1 MASIYKY
8 YKERLIEISG
18 KNRSLYSK
26 NISKKYSYDIGEII
40 GKDSDEIDEFL
51 SFLWKGKRTSYA
63 LIKKENK
70 EKLYQTFD
78 LEGRIKNSFNDTSNM
93 SAEDKRNE
101 NLRRER
107 LKREEGKKI
116 ISSQVSALK
125 TLKREIEEF
134 AKETGRYELFIGYP
148 FVTGI
153 LNRDVTVKAPLILFP
168 VVINIES
175 DTTVS
180 VSLKTDELVQF
191 NKVLLLAYAKE
202 HRLNYDGMMMEF
214 DNLMDYKLKNIND
227 VLDYLSAYGFKFE
240 LGSRFDKGFV
250 KFADLKET
258 NFRFG
263 ELKVSNAC
271 VIGRFPLANAIY
283 NDYSLLEK
291 RHLSSMAI
299 EQLLQGKDAKKNK
312 KFDTRLY
319 TINDL
324 DYAQENAI
332 EKLNEF
338 GNMVIYGPPGTGKSQ
353 TIVNIISDAL
363 CKNKRVLVVSQK
375 KAALD
380 VVFNRLQNLN
390 SKCMFITDAE
400 KNKIAFY
407 ERCNQMHQAVLNG
420 GKSEENYQSFDEV
433 EANIA
438 KEVKELEIISNTLF
452 TKTPFGLSLQEM
464 YTNSAKIGK
473 HSSDYELYK
482 LMLKNKNLMAM
493 NYKTLSSTLRL
504 IKEKHKN
511 QLYYRYIQ
519 LKKANPLVD
528 HIKPNVEIHVINQM
542 KTYLREVIQ
551 RNIVPFDTAKHQHAR
566 QLLIY
571 MTENNVED
579 AKQMKPLIKMIATV
593 ENKKL
598 YESLKWSKVAFV
610 AYPFVKQQTNKK
622 EKEIEEKLQDTMS
635 EIKNYISQ
643 YSLLDKVLDQKGYL
657 MAMDNIINGNSIFLK
672 MLLNALG
679 DYIEIRD
686 INVALQGLTD
696 EERVVLN
703 FAYENTKSAKQ
714 YRDVIDKLLQIR
726 VYHEAIKYEEENK
739 EKLSKILD
747 FENVRNRI
755 LSLKKEEKEISR
767 NICLAKFKDDYIEHY
782 TTSPESKNYLYQI
795 SKQQGLLPIR
805 KMLDLYSDFLLKL
818 FPCWLL
824 SPESVSTIF
833 PLKKEMFDL
842 ILFDEASQVFIE
854 NTLPTIYRG
863 KHIVVAGDSK
873 QLRPTATFV
882 KRYLGNDSDEEMD
895 LATQAALEVESLLDL
910 ATSRFNSTN
919 LTYHY
924 RSRNEELID
933 FSNYA
938 FYDGKL
944 QIAPNVTKNIGN
956 KPIERIKVNGKWL
969 GRRNDE
975 EANAVVQLL
984 KKLIKNRRNKSSIG
998 IITFNTEQENAIEDA
1013 IDRECQKDSA
1023 FRDAYIREQ
1032 NRKENNED
1040 TSIFIKNLE
1049 NVQGDERDIIIF
1061 SIGYARNEYGKVVA
1075 HFGPL
1080 SAEGG
1085 ENRLN
1090 VAITRAKEKIYVV
1103 TSIEP
1108 EELAVEGT
1116 KNAGPKIFKSYL
1128 KYVRAVSNK
1137 KNKEAQ
1143 FILDSFKPALP
1154 QTTDEVVTNQ
1164 LEEDIKEELVK
1175 LGYDVETNLGNT
1187 NYKLSLAVYDKKI
1200 DRYLLGIEC
1209 DYAAYK
1215 SSDSILERDVYR
1227 NKFLQSRG
1235 WDIMRVWSRDWWLD
1249 KDKVIR
1255 NIVKAIN
1262 ANKKKFE
1269 EGRKTNDTKIVLTK
1283 NETPKTST
1291 ETKPTNSNV
1300 LSSAKETKTKTTA
1313 NKKAG
1318 KAQTKVKEKSTVTK
1332 VKSVAKIPAK
1342 KEKKT
1347 TLKTSTKP
1355 VTKKASQPKSTGTKK
1370 STNTNKTKPIKKV
1383 VSKTTK
1389 LTSKKTK

>member
-1 MASIYKY
+1 MKSIYKY

-40 GKDSDEIDEFL
+40 GKDSDEFQEFFT
-51 SFLWKGKRTSYA
+51 FLWKGKRSSYA

-70 EKLYQTFD
+70 EKLYKTFD
-78 LEGRIKNSFNDTSNM
+78 LENKIKTSFKDTAKM
-93 SAEDKRNE
+93 SVEEKRNE

-116 ISSQVSALK
+116 ITSQVSALK

-134 AKETGRYELFIGYP
+134 SKETGRYELFVGYP
-148 FVTGI
+148 FVTGQLSKDI
-153 LNRDVTVKAPLILFP
+153 VIKAPLILFP

-180 VSLKTDELVQF
+180 IEAKPDELVQF
-191 NKVLLLAYAKE
+191 NKVLMLAYAKE
-202 HRLNYDGMMMEF
+202 HRLNNEGMMMEF
-214 DNLMDYKLKNIND
+214 DNLVDYKLKSIRD

-240 LGSRFDKGFV
+240 LDKNFEDGLIR
-250 KFADLKET
+250 FADINENSSK
-258 NFRFG
+258 FG
-263 ELKVSNAC
+263 DLKVVNSC
-271 VIGRFPLANAIY
+271 VIGRFPLANSIY
-283 NDYSLLEK
+283 NDYSILEK
-291 RHLSSMAI
+291 KHLSSLAI
-299 EQLLQGKDAKKNK
+299 EQLLQGKNVKKNK
-312 KFDTRLY
+312 KFDQRIY

-332 EKLNEF
+332 KKLNEY

-363 CKNKRVLVVSQK
+363 CKDKKVLVVSQK

-380 VVFNRLQNLN
+380 VVFNRLKNLN

-400 KNKIAFY
+400 KNKIDFY
-407 ERCNQMHQAVLNG
+407 ERCNQMHQAILNEN
-420 GKSEENYQSFDEV
+420 KSETSKDAFDEV
-433 EANIA
+433 ENNLQ
-438 KEVKELEIISNTLF
+438 KEVKELETISDTLF

-473 HSSDYELYK
+473 RSYDYELYK
-482 LMLKNKNLMAM
+482 LMLKNKELMSM
-493 NYKTLSSTLRL
+493 NYKSLASTLRV
-504 IKEKHKN
+504 IKEKNKAN
-511 QLYYRYIQ
+511 LYYRYIE
-519 LKKANPLVD
+519 LKKNNPLID
-528 HIKPNVEIHVINQM
+528 HIKPDVEIHVINQM
-542 KTYLREVIQ
+542 KTYLKEVIQ
-551 RNIVPFDTAKHQHAR
+551 KNIVPFDTAKHKHAR

-571 MTENNVED
+571 MTENDVED
-579 AKQMKPLIKMIATV
+579 VNEMKPLIKMISSV

-598 YESLKWSKVAFV
+598 YDRLTWAKVFFPAYPIVKNKIDKKEEEIAESLKSTM
-610 AYPFVKQQTNKK
+610 Q
-622 EKEIEEKLQDTMS
+622 EINSYVE
-635 EIKNYISQ
+635 N
-643 YSLLDKVLDQKGYL
+643 YSLLNKVLDRKGYL
-657 MAMDNIINGNSIFLK
+657 MTVDNLINGNSIFVK
-672 MLLNALG
+672 LLLGALG
-679 DYIEIRD
+679 DYLEIRD
-686 INVALQGLTD
+686 INVSLQGLTD
-696 EERVVLN
+696 DERTILN
-703 FAYENTKSAKQ
+703 FAYENSKTAKQ
-714 YRDVIDKLLQIR
+714 YRDVVDKVLQIR
-726 VYHEAIKYEEENK
+726 VYHEAIKYEEQNK
-739 EKLSKILD
+739 DKLSKIID
-747 FENVRNRI
+747 FENIRNRI
-755 LSLKKEEKEISR
+755 LSLKNDEKAISN
-767 NICLAKFKDDYIEHY
+767 NICLDKFKSEYVEY
-782 TTSPESKNYLYQI
+782 FNNNPESKNYLYQI
-795 SKQQGLLPIR
+795 TKQQGLLPIR
-805 KMLDLYSDFLLKL
+805 KMMDLYGEFLLKL

-833 PLKKEMFDL
+833 PLKKEMFDI

-863 KHIVVAGDSK
+863 KYIVVAGDSK

-882 KRYLGNDSDEEMD
+882 KRYMGNDSDEELD

-924 RSRNEELID
+924 RSKNEELID

-944 QIAPNVTKNIGN
+944 QIAPNISKNVGN
-956 KPIERIKVNGKWL
+956 KPIERIKVNGKWI
-969 GRRNDE
+969 GRRNQE
-975 EANAVVQLL
+975 EANAVVSLL
-984 KKLIKNRRNKSSIG
+984 KKLIKNKRNKSSIG

-1013 IDRECQKDSA
+1013 IDLECNKDSA

-1080 SAEGG
+1080 STEGG

-1090 VAITRAKEKIYVV
+1090 VAVTRAKEKIYVV

-1108 EELAVEGT
+1108 EELLVEGT

-1137 KNKEAQ
+1137 KNKEVQ
-1143 FILDSFKPALP
+1143 YILDSFKPALP
-1154 QTTDEVVTNQ
+1154 QTKEEVVLNQ
-1164 LEEDIKEELVK
+1164 IEDEIKEELVK
-1175 LGYDVETNLGNT
+1175 LGYDVEINLGNT
-1187 NYKLSLAVYDKKI
+1187 NYKLSLAVYDKKL

-1227 NKFLQSRG
+1227 NKFLESRG
-1235 WDIMRVWSRDWWLD
+1235 WNIMRVWSRDWWLN
-1249 KDKVIR
+1249 KDKVIN
-1255 NIVKAIN
+1255 NIVKQIN
-1262 ANKKKFE
+1262 ANKKKF
-1269 EGRKTNDTKIVLTK
+1269 TK
-1283 NETPKTST
+1283 
-1291 ETKPTNSNV
+1291 
-1300 LSSAKETKTKTTA
+1300 
-1313 NKKAG
+1313 
-1318 KAQTKVKEKSTVTK
+1318 
-1332 VKSVAKIPAK
+1332 
-1342 KEKKT
+1342 
-1347 TLKTSTKP
+1347 
-1355 VTKKASQPKSTGTKK
+1355 
-1370 STNTNKTKPIKKV
+1370 
-1383 VSKTTK
+1383 
-1389 LTSKKTK
+1389 